1 MKRVM
6 ALVVLVG
13 VLACDDPF
21 ESLIQPV
28 PEVPTQ
34 VTLWDYR
41 EGPFHRPSAF
51 DLADPRPVRVDQVA
65 EWDFLFYLTG
75 TGDAQL
81 RPYATV
87 VDLRSE
93 AGLQKVSS
101 TFDDLRRAPAD
112 GYRTDAP
119 TSIAAGD
126 VLAVVSRQRAGTTV
140 RCRRFGKLEI
150 LSVDPDALTVTFRH
164 LVNPNCEAR
173 GLVPGQRG
181 DA

>member
-6 ALVVLVG
+6 VLLVVAG
-13 VLACDDPF
+13 GLACDDPF

-34 VTLWDYR
+34 ATLWDYR

-65 EWDFLFYLTG
+65 EWDFLFYVTEAG
-75 TGDAQL
+75 EPQL

-87 VDLRSE
+87 VDVPSV
-93 AGLQKVSS
+93 AGLQRVSAS
-101 TFDDLRRAPAD
+101 FDDLQRAPAE

-126 VLAVVSRQRAGTTV
+126 VLAVVSRQRAGTSV
-140 RCRRFGKLEI
+140 RCRRFGKLEV
-150 LSVDPDALTVTFRH
+150 LSIDPDALTVTFRH